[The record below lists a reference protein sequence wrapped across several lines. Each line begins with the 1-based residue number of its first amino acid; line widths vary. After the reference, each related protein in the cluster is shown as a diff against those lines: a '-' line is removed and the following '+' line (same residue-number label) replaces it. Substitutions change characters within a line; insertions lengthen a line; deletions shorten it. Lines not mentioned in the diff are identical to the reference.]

1 MVNEVA
7 AKVGGTTSGES
18 PASGHRSV
26 RTGIV
31 GGSGYAGAELLRL
44 LAGHP
49 GLDVA
54 WVTGDSNA
62 GKEVG
67 ELYPSLGR
75 AYPGLRFEPFEPGR
89 VEAVDVVWFALP
101 HGESQR
107 LVPKVIDQVAHV
119 VDLAADFRLPL
130 DGYTRW
136 YGGEH
141 AAPALLD
148 RFSFGLPELHHTEL
162 ETAEHIAAPGCNA
175 TAAIL
180 TLAPL
185 VAAGLVEPTGIVVNG
200 MSGVSGRG
208 RGLTAPSL
216 FSEADENVNAY
227 GLVGHRHT
235 GEMEREL
242 SALGPEPVQVLFNPH
257 LVPMSRGILATCTAR
272 TATAGLTTE
281 AVLEAA
287 RDFYA
292 DAPFVAVLD
301 DPPRT
306 KAVMG
311 SNEVHL
317 TYRVDDR
324 TGTTIAIGAID
335 NLVKGTAGQAIQA
348 LNLALGLPEA
358 TGLPTIGL
366 LP

>member
-1 MVNEVA
+1 MANEVA
-7 AKVGGTTSGES
+7 GELGGK
-18 PASGHRSV
+18 ASGGSAASGVRKV

-62 GKEVG
+62 GREVA

-75 AYPGLRFEPFEPGR
+75 AYPGLRFEPFEAGR
-89 VEAVDVVWFALP
+89 ADDVDVVWFALP

-107 LVPKVIDQVAHV
+107 LVPKVVDQVAHV
-119 VDLAADFRLPL
+119 VDLAAV
-130 DGYTRW
+130 
-136 YGGEH
+136 
-141 AAPALLD
+141 PA
-148 RFSFGLPELHHTEL
+148 R
-162 ETAEHIAAPGCNA
+162 
-175 TAAIL
+175 
-180 TLAPL
+180 
-185 VAAGLVEPTGIVVNG
+185 VVVEPTGIVVNG

-227 GLVGHRHT
+227 GLVTHRHT

-257 LVPMSRGILATCTAR
+257 LVPMTRGILTTCTAR
-272 TATAGLTTE
+272 TASAGLTTE

-366 LP
+366 MP